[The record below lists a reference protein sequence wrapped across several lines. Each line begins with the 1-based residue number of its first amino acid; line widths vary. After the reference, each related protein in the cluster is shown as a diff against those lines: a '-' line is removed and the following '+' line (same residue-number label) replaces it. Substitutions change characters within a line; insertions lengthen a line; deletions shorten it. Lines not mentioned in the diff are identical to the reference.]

1 MNEKRTE
8 MLKMSNNLYMNPV
21 MPDLALWE
29 KDTIYRSEM
38 YMHICKKIQYWT
50 RYKQAGFFRDNLK

>member
-38 YMHICKKIQYWT
+38 YMHICKKYNIEHVIN
-50 RYKQAGFFRDNLK
+50 KLGFLETI